1 MLPFDSEQNEMFA
14 IPRSAWNAVQEE
26 HEMLYARCL
35 ALEKKLHEL
44 GQESIDIHGAKRKP
58 LTLAQSLALQFR
70 LVANHCFPSDFQFVL
85 AGYGQLSQE
94 RNGHHVIQ
102 ALFLNLLRCP
112 EKHNAGLQA
121 TLEEHSQAILYDSLA
136 KGGKCGWQY
145 RTCIWFLE
153 YAMLSRIN
161 GIDEQFARDAFLLW
175 QPHLA
180 EMMSTSPLHFLWQAA
195 FDCLASLSE
204 VNSIGGDFWLSAMG
218 HFFDCAS
225 AMLQESRTIM
235 KGSDMTRF
243 CIVRCLDFF
252 EKHPDNELTRRHKW
266 KFYTQ
271 DVLRRIPAYVGGK
284 NVCMMLARRL
294 FECADGKRKAA
305 MQKVTPTIWKIHAAN
320 CSRFEFSLLKSE
332 HLPMWLP
339 RYQS

>member
-1 MLPFDSEQNEMFA
+1 MGSEDHPYCLPSILVTMGPVPINTFSEGFQPMLPFDSEQNEMFA

-136 KGGKCGWQY
+136 KGANAVAKVRMHLVQ
-145 RTCIWFLE
+145 I
-153 YAMLSRIN
+153 AH
-161 GIDEQFARDAFLLW
+161 QF
-175 QPHLA
+175 H
-180 EMMSTSPLHFLWQAA
+180 
-195 FDCLASLSE
+195 
-204 VNSIGGDFWLSAMG
+204 
-218 HFFDCAS
+218 
-225 AMLQESRTIM
+225 
-235 KGSDMTRF
+235 
-243 CIVRCLDFF
+243 
-252 EKHPDNELTRRHKW
+252 
-266 KFYTQ
+266 
-271 DVLRRIPAYVGGK
+271 
-284 NVCMMLARRL
+284 
-294 FECADGKRKAA
+294 
-305 MQKVTPTIWKIHAAN
+305 
-320 CSRFEFSLLKSE
+320 
-332 HLPMWLP
+332 
-339 RYQS
+339 